1 MDRLSGG
8 RFLLGLGASG
18 PQVVEGLHGR
28 SFARPLGR
36 MRETIEIVRLALEHY
51 LDDFQDLSLAA
62 QRLRDPSDPILD
74 WDEVRDAV
82 VGKD

>member
-1 MDRLSGG
+1 MSQITARVSDELV
-8 RFLLGLGASG
+8 LELDKAAAQLK
-18 PQVVEGLHGR
+18 R
-28 SFARPLGR
+28 SRA
-36 MRETIEIVRLALEHY
+36 EIVRLALEHY

-74 WDEVRDAV
+74 WDEVRDEL

>member
-1 MDRLSGG
+1 MSQITARVSDELVSE
-8 RFLLGLGASG
+8 LDKAAAQL
-18 PQVVEGLHGR
+18 QR
-28 SFARPLGR
+28 SRA
-36 MRETIEIVRLALEHY
+36 EIVRLALEHY

>member
-1 MDRLSGG
+1 LSQITA
-8 RFLLGLGASG
+8 RVSDELVLELDKAAA
-18 PQVVEGLHGR
+18 QLQR
-28 SFARPLGR
+28 SRA
-36 MRETIEIVRLALEHY
+36 EIVRLALEHY

-62 QRLRDPSDPILD
+62 QRLQDPSDPILD

>member
-1 MDRLSGG
+1 MSQITARVSDELV
-8 RFLLGLGASG
+8 LELDKAAAQL
-18 PQVVEGLHGR
+18 QR
-28 SFARPLGR
+28 SRA
-36 MRETIEIVRLALEHY
+36 EIVRLALEHY

>member
-1 MDRLSGG
+1 MSQITARVSDELVSE
-8 RFLLGLGASG
+8 LDKAAAQLK
-18 PQVVEGLHGR
+18 R
-28 SFARPLGR
+28 SRA
-36 MRETIEIVRLALEHY
+36 EIVRLALEHY

-74 WDEVRDAV
+74 WDEVRDEL

>member
-1 MDRLSGG
+1 MSQITARVSDELV
-8 RFLLGLGASG
+8 LELDKAATQL
-18 PQVVEGLHGR
+18 QR
-28 SFARPLGR
+28 SRA
-36 MRETIEIVRLALEHY
+36 EIVRLALEHY

>member
-1 MDRLSGG
+1 MSQITARVSDELV
-8 RFLLGLGASG
+8 LELDKAAAQL
-18 PQVVEGLHGR
+18 QR
-28 SFARPLGR
+28 SRA
-36 MRETIEIVRLALEHY
+36 EIVRLALEHY

-74 WDEVRDAV
+74 WDEVRDEL

>member
-1 MDRLSGG
+1 MTSHEINMSQITARVSDELV
-8 RFLLGLGASG
+8 LELDKAAAQL
-18 PQVVEGLHGR
+18 QR
-28 SFARPLGR
+28 SRA
-36 MRETIEIVRLALEHY
+36 EIVRLALEHY

-74 WDEVRDAV
+74 WDEVRDEL

>member
-1 MDRLSGG
+1 MSQITARVSDELV
-8 RFLLGLGASG
+8 LELDKAAAQL
-18 PQVVEGLHGR
+18 QR
-28 SFARPLGR
+28 SRA
-36 MRETIEIVRLALEHY
+36 EIVRLALEHY

-62 QRLRDPSDPILD
+62 QRLQDPSDPILD